1 MYDITDKDTFEHV
14 KNWMADVDK
23 FAKEGVLR
31 ILVGN
36 KCDLDSKRQVPF
48 DSGKELADKYG
59 IKFMETSAK
68 ETVNI
73 EQLFVDTTRTFM
85 QKQGGST
92 LGGKGKTTI
101 GAGTGINLNEDNTT
115 KNEGTCC

>member
-1 MYDITDKDTFEHV
+1 M
-14 KNWMADVDK
+14 
-23 FAKEGVLR
+23 LS

-73 EQLFVDTTRTFM
+73 EQLFVNTTRTFM

-101 GAGTGINLNEDNTT
+101 WCWNRN
-115 KNEGTCC
+115 